1 MGILK
6 IIGFTISG
14 LVTIIVIRKTKD
26 EYAFFISLVLC
37 MTLTTSAI
45 GALVP
50 VINYLKE
57 LSAYVNDSGTFTI
70 MFKAS
75 GTAILTTLSSSL
87 CRDSGESALASK
99 VELCGKSII
108 LAMSLPLLKQVFDN
122 ALLILG

>member
-1 MGILK
+1 MNILK

-37 MTLTTSAI
+37 MTLTASAI

-57 LSAYVNDSGTFTI
+57 LSTYVNDSGTFTI

>member
-37 MTLTTSAI
+37 MTLTASAI

-57 LSAYVNDSGTFTI
+57 LSTYVNDSGTFTI